1 MVNRDG
7 VDRKPL
13 SSVWVVG
20 GSLLIAVGILNNVL
34 GPAGLLLSMNG
45 VIESVVFAAALLVY
59 AIGIR
64 GQGSITNRRPLGT
77 IALIGFGAW
86 GIINAVVIQL
96 LATGSELDALRSFSL
111 ASTFIGFAIAAIAV
125 IQIARARVLPQP
137 WNWIP
142 TWVLAAMTVSW
153 LVQWSIAQTQSSTA
167 IQIFLPIDTFIR
179 LGAPFFLGIASILLA
194 QSRDSQKN
202 PRTPNASVSED
213 SI

>member
-1 MVNRDG
+1 MVNRAG
-7 VDRKPL
+7 VDWKPL
-13 SSVWVVG
+13 SSAWVVG

-34 GPAGLLLSMNG
+34 GPADLLLSMNG
-45 VIESVVFAAALLVY
+45 VIESAVFAAALLVY

-77 IALIGFGAW
+77 FALIGFGVW

-96 LATGSELDALRSFSL
+96 LATGSELDALRSFGL

-142 TWVLAAMTVSW
+142 TSVLAAMTVSW
-153 LVQWSIAQTQSSTA
+153 LIQWSIAQTQSNTA

-194 QSRDSQKN
+194 QSRDLQKN
-202 PRTPNASVSED
+202 PRTPNASVSEG